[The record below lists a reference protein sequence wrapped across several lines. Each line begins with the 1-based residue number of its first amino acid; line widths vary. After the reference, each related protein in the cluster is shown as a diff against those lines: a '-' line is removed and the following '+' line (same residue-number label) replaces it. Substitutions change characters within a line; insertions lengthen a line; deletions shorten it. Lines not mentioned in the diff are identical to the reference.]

1 LKFIARLMLLVV
13 AAVPVMADDEV
24 GLLELLNYHEYS
36 PSLMSSGQPTRE
48 QFSAISAAG
57 VETVIN
63 LAPTAAPDALA
74 DEAELVASLN
84 MGYAHIP
91 VDWEAPPL
99 ADVERFLE
107 VMQVNA
113 GRRVLVHCY
122 ANARASAFVFIHR
135 VLRAGQDV
143 DDARATLIS
152 IWDMNPGYELHTV
165 APWQAL
171 IDTALTSQDK

>member
-1 LKFIARLMLLVV
+1 
-13 AAVPVMADDEV
+13 MADDEV
-24 GLLELLNYHEYS
+24 GLLELLNYYEYS

-63 LAPTAAPDALA
+63 LAPASAPDALA

-135 VLRAGQDV
+135 VLRAGHDA
-143 DDARATLIS
+143 DKARAILVS
-152 IWDMNPGYELHTV
+152 IWDMNPGYELHSV

-171 IDTALTSQDK
+171 VDTALTTLDK